1 MGIMRQEGLRGA
13 FLPNRKQKLEMVKS
27 RNAPRPV
34 RRHFIVYEYEGGK
47 FCMIRSWHK
56 PYRGVTCH
64 TFLLREYH
72 LSGQC
77 TAPRKNRLHQF
88 HKQVHFSEDRSQ
100 CFTILSGHVYVDL
113 QAIMAN
119 SLFDLFFSSCST
131 RPLTLFKQ
139 LLRSNKPRDGGG
151 D

>member
-47 FCMIRSWHK
+47 FCMIGSWHK

-64 TFLLREYH
+64 TFLLRKYH

-77 TAPRKNRLHQF
+77 TAPRKPGCTNF
-88 HKQVHFSEDRSQ
+88 TSKFISQ
-100 CFTILSGHVYVDL
+100 RIEVNVLRFLAVTCMSIYKLLWPTPYSI
-113 QAIMAN
+113 
-119 SLFDLFFSSCST
+119 FSS
-131 RPLTLFKQ
+131 RLV
-139 LLRSNKPRDGGG
+139 RRDP
-151 D
+151 